1 MTCYLNNMCKL
12 SGAISLALLAFC
24 LLRPVATSAQRDQG
38 QPCASGLASCFSEES
53 STAAYAN
60 GGFTHTASVADPSR
74 VVTMLI
80 RGSHGGPLA
89 HHWIEVEGSQG
100 PVTIHFGPATIP
112 FIDMGQISVLDSH
125 GDLETEPR
133 FHFLAEHYEYAK
145 APGSGQIFGKPLKLT
160 LAQAD
165 ALIQKERHR
174 RFIGPYIPIFH
185 DCRTF
190 VCSVQASVQGKFTLP
205 CYLLLK
211 GYW

>member
-1 MTCYLNNMCKL
+1 
-12 SGAISLALLAFC
+12 
-24 LLRPVATSAQRDQG
+24 
-38 QPCASGLASCFSEES
+38 
-53 STAAYAN
+53 
-60 GGFTHTASVADPSR
+60 
-74 VVTMLI
+74 MLI

-145 APGSGQIFGKPLKLT
+145 APGSGQILGKPLKLT

-165 ALIQKERHR
+165 ALIQKERHH

-190 VCSVQASVQGKFTLP
+190 VCSVQASVQGKSTLP